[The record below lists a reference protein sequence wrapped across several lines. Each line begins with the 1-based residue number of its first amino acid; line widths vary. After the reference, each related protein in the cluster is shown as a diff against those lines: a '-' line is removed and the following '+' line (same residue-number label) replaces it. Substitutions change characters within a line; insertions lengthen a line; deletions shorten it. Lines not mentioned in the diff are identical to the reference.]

1 MRGTHVIKRD
11 GQAEPVS
18 FDKITKRLRCLCDM
32 HPALADAV
40 DPILVTQKVVQGLYN
55 GVHTSHLDTLA
66 AETAVYMSTTEPD
79 YEKLAGRIVVSDLH
93 KSTEES
99 VLAVFRKLHAFVE
112 PRTGLYSPLV
122 SDSAMLIV
130 EKHHTAIQAMINY
143 EKDYQYSYFGF
154 KTLER
159 SYLLQVDGKIVE
171 RPQNMIMRVAIGL
184 HGENLERLRE
194 TYELMSDLDFTHATP
209 TLFNSATPKPQ
220 LSSCFLLCMKEDSIE
235 GIYDTLKQCALVS
248 KSAGGVGLAV
258 HKIRASHSYIRG
270 TNGSS
275 NGLVPMLRV
284 YNDTARY
291 VDQGGGKRKGAFAI
305 YLEPWHA
312 DIFDFLDLKKNHG
325 KEENRARDLFYGLW
339 IPDLFMKRVESGG
352 EWSIFCPHEA
362 PGLFNSWGKE
372 FEETYERHEREGRAR
387 KTIKAQELW
396 FAILESQIETGGPY
410 MLYKDSINGKSNHQ
424 HLGTI
429 QSSNLCTE
437 IVQFTSPDELAVCMC
452 PPLICSS
459 PRRNTDWWCSPTGN
473 LASVALPKFVSN
485 GVFDHERLRRVV
497 HTMVYNLNRVIDV
510 NHYPVP
516 EAEYSNRRH
525 RPIGLGVQ
533 GLADLFIIMRLAW
546 ESEGA
551 STLNREIFETI
562 YFAALEES
570 CRIAQVD
577 GTYETYEGSP
587 VSKGIL
593 QPDAWGVTPSDR
605 WDWKKL
611 RADIAQHGV
620 RNSLLVAPMPTAS
633 TSQIMGN
640 NEYVAFFFYRLTVHF
655 SRNDPSRC
663 FEPYTSNMYSRSVLA
678 GNFVVINAHLVRD
691 LQALGLWSPAM
702 KNKLVV
708 NSGSVQNIAEIPD
721 DIKKLYKTVW
731 EIPQRVILDMAADR
745 GAFID
750 QSHSL
755 NVHIAEPDF
764 KKLTSMHFYGWKKG
778 LKTGMYYLRSKAA
791 TNAIQ
796 FTVDAT
802 PKPLEPQVVAATVMA
817 KAQPEELPEV
827 CYPGCDSCGS

>member
-1 MRGTHVIKRD
+1 
-11 GQAEPVS
+11 
-18 FDKITKRLRCLCDM
+18 
-32 HPALADAV
+32 
-40 DPILVTQKVVQGLYN
+40 
-55 GVHTSHLDTLA
+55 
-66 AETAVYMSTTEPD
+66 
-79 YEKLAGRIVVSDLH
+79 
-93 KSTEES
+93 
-99 VLAVFRKLHAFVE
+99 
-112 PRTGLYSPLV
+112 
-122 SDSAMLIV
+122 
-130 EKHHTAIQAMINY
+130 
-143 EKDYQYSYFGF
+143 
-154 KTLER
+154 
-159 SYLLQVDGKIVE
+159 
-171 RPQNMIMRVAIGL
+171 
-184 HGENLERLRE
+184 
-194 TYELMSDLDFTHATP
+194 
-209 TLFNSATPKPQ
+209 
-220 LSSCFLLCMKEDSIE
+220 
-235 GIYDTLKQCALVS
+235 
-248 KSAGGVGLAV
+248 
-258 HKIRASHSYIRG
+258 
-270 TNGSS
+270 
-275 NGLVPMLRV
+275 
-284 YNDTARY
+284 
-291 VDQGGGKRKGAFAI
+291 
-305 YLEPWHA
+305 
-312 DIFDFLDLKKNHG
+312 
-325 KEENRARDLFYGLW
+325 
-339 IPDLFMKRVESGG
+339 
-352 EWSIFCPHEA
+352 
-362 PGLFNSWGKE
+362 
-372 FEETYERHEREGRAR
+372 
-387 KTIKAQELW
+387 
-396 FAILESQIETGGPY
+396 
-410 MLYKDSINGKSNHQ
+410 
-424 HLGTI
+424 
-429 QSSNLCTE
+429 
-437 IVQFTSPDELAVCMC
+437 MC
-452 PPLICSS
+452 
-459 PRRNTDWWCSPTGN
+459 N

-551 STLNREIFETI
+551 RTLNREIFETI

-570 CRIAQVD
+570 CRIAQAE

-640 NEYVAFFFYRLTVHF
+640 NE
-655 SRNDPSRC
+655 C

-691 LQALGLWSPAM
+691 LQALGMWSPAM

-708 NSGSVQNIAEIPD
+708 NGGSVQNIAEIPD

-778 LKTGMYYLRSKAA
+778 LKTGMYYLRSKSAA
-791 TNAIQ
+791 KATQ

-802 PKPLEPQVVAATVMA
+802 AAPKPLEPQVVAATVMA

-827 CYPGCDSCGS
+827 CYPGCDSCGA